1 VKEQVERPPGA
12 AALLCDSEPFVM
24 LFLTGDNNNAA
35 CFPDAQYALRKPVPL
50 DAGNNRNVSQPLY
63 PTSRTQ

>member
-1 VKEQVERPPGA
+1 VKERVERPPGA
-12 AALLCDSEPFVM
+12 AALLCDSEPFFM
-24 LFLTGDNNNAA
+24 LFLISDNNNAA

>member
-1 VKEQVERPPGA
+1 MKEQVERPPGA

-24 LFLTGDNNNAA
+24 LFLISDNNNAA
-35 CFPDAQYALRKPVPL
+35 CFPDARYALRKPVPL